1 MATNSAPLNNSS
13 AQNKSSPSPSP
24 SSLSNQS
31 TEEVEKVFNRFDT
44 NGDGK
49 ISVTE
54 LGAVFSSLGSSFSD
68 EEELRRIMDELDSD
82 HDGFI
87 SLTEFAAFCRS
98 SSAEDGGASE
108 LRDAFKLYDQDQNG
122 LISAS
127 ELHLVLNRLGM
138 NCSVEDCHRM
148 IRSVDSDG
156 DGNVNFEEFQKMM
169 NTANASNSKA
179 SPL

>member
-13 AQNKSSPSPSP
+13 TQNKSSPSP
-24 SSLSNQS
+24 LSNQS

-169 NTANASNSKA
+169 NTANTSNSNA